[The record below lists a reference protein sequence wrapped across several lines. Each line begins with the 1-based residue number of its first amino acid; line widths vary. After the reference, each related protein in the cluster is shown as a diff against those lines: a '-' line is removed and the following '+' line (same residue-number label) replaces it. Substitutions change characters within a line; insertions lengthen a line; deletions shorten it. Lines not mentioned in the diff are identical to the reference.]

1 MKIRYFNCTVITM
14 NENNDIFVGEVHTQD
29 DKIIYVGEPCEGGVF
44 DKQYDLNGAVI
55 MPGFKDCHCHSPMT
69 LFRNYADD
77 LPLDTWLFEK
87 IFPLED
93 QLTGD
98 DVYWGTLLAVLEYLS
113 TGITAVGDMYFLD
126 DHLAKAMADSGM
138 RCVFVK
144 GMSDLGKKVDD
155 VLSNCEEAYHRIN
168 GKYPLVRYDLGVH
181 AEYTVSRDL
190 LKGAGELAKK
200 LGENIGIHLS
210 ESKKEVDECVAK
222 YGRRPAF
229 EVASHGTFDNGGLA
243 YHCVYLDDDEMDLL
257 RDKGV
262 SIVANP
268 ASNLK
273 LGNGVAPLCKMVD
286 KGLNVAIGTD
296 GPASNNSLDMFREM
310 YLASVLQKGQS
321 GDPSAMPAET
331 VLKMATVNG
340 AKAMRLPDCDC
351 LAVGKQADM
360 VVISLD
366 RPNMQPLANIQKS
379 IVYSADKSNVKMTI
393 IAGNVLY
400 QDGYFNIGIDDQEIY
415 KKCNEIVARFVK

>member
-1 MKIRYFNCTVITM
+1 M
-14 NENNDIFVGEVHTQD
+14 NEQNDIFVGEVHTLD
-29 DKIIYVGEPCEGGVF
+29 DKIIYVGKPVEGGEF
-44 DKQYDLNGAVI
+44 DKQYDLKGAVI

-77 LPLDTWLFEK
+77 LPLDTWLFDK

-98 DVYWGTLLAVLEYLS
+98 DVYWGSLLAVLEYLS
-113 TGITAVGDMYFLD
+113 SGITSVGDMYFLD
-126 DHLAKAMADSGM
+126 DYLVKAMADSGM

-144 GMSDLGKKVDD
+144 GMSDLGKDTKD
-155 VLSNCEEAYHRIN
+155 VLTSCEEAYHRLN
-168 GKYPLVRYDLGVH
+168 GISPLVRYDLGVH

-200 LGENIGIHLS
+200 LGENVGIHLS
-210 ESKKEVDECVAK
+210 ESKKEVDECIAK
-222 YGRRPAF
+222 YGKRPAF

-243 YHCVYLDDDEMDLL
+243 YHCVYLDEDEMELL

-262 SIVANP
+262 SVVTNP

-273 LGNGVAPLCKMVD
+273 LANGVAPLLKMIE

-310 YLASVLQKGQS
+310 YLACVLQKGVS

-331 VLKMATVNG
+331 VLRMATSNG
-340 AKAMRLPDCDC
+340 AKAMRLFDCDC

-393 IAGNVLY
+393 VAGNVLY
-400 QDGYFNIGIDDQEIY
+400 QDGIFNIGIDENEIY
-415 KKCNEIVARFVK
+415 SHCNDIVARFVK